1 MPGDDIYHDAI
12 MALAKAETGAGA
24 LDDADASATIDNPLC
39 GDRVRIDIKMDGGA
53 VAAVAHKVRGCA
65 LCKAAASV
73 IGARAPGQSTEDL
86 RAVMAATE
94 AMLKASGPEPP
105 DGQWQDIAAFRP
117 VAARKSR
124 HDCVLLPFQAL
135 LEALEK
141 ADGDAR

>member
-1 MPGDDIYHDAI
+1 MSP
-12 MALAKAETGAGA
+12 ALAETGAGA
-24 LDDADASATIDNPLC
+24 LDDADASATINNPLC
-39 GDRVRIDIKMDGGA
+39 GDRVRIDVKMDGGA

-73 IGARAPGQSTEDL
+73 IGAGAPGQSIEDL
-86 RAVMAATE
+86 RAVAAATE

>member
-1 MPGDDIYHDAI
+1 MADEDIYHDAI

-65 LCKAAASV
+65 RCKAAASV
-73 IGARAPGQSTEDL
+73 IGARAPGQSAEDL
-86 RAVMAATE
+86 RAVAAATA
-94 AMLKASGPEPP
+94 AMLTASGPEPP
-105 DGQWQDIAAFRP
+105 DGPWRDIAAFRP

-135 LEALEK
+135 LKALDK

>member
-1 MPGDDIYHDAI
+1 
-12 MALAKAETGAGA
+12 
-24 LDDADASATIDNPLC
+24 
-39 GDRVRIDIKMDGGA
+39 MDGGA

-73 IGARAPGQSTEDL
+73 IGARAPGQSAEDL
-86 RAVMAATE
+86 RAVAAATA
-94 AMLKASGPEPP
+94 AMLTASGPEPP
-105 DGQWQDIAAFRP
+105 DGPWRDIAAFRP

-135 LEALEK
+135 LKALDK